1 MSVVSPWKIRAVGN
15 AVGMVADREEMRRA
29 FRLFC
34 DPENACEVRALTSGA
49 HRALDGSDV
58 EGLCDAVAE
67 MPAGI
72 GVYFVLNPL
81 TPGLESAA
89 RNDDVVYRRWLYID
103 VDPPK
108 PDGKGKSATDEEKE
122 QAAALG
128 REVQQHLA
136 GHSWP
141 APIIVDSGN
150 GVALYYWADLPNNEL
165 VRAAYTR
172 LLGTLAKRFAELP
185 ATIDKSVHSAAQL
198 VKLPG
203 TWARKGPASDD
214 RPHRPCKIVFVPR
227 DLEKLTFDELKA
239 AGETPDQHPEPSVN
253 WAPGPTPSA
262 ELARRTLEAGCA
274 RIVMAGK
281 TEGRNNA
288 LNAVAFEMGR
298 RFVNV
303 GAIERGEVEERLY
316 EAAVESGL
324 EVDENCGPDGIRKTI
339 KSGLGSGEKLKP
351 EPIPVIGKTG
361 QPPQTGPVVYWA
373 SEVEPRA
380 VEWLW
385 PGRIPLGKL
394 TTFAGNGGL
403 GKTFVLCD
411 IMARVSRGNDW
422 PDESANKLNPSRCLF
437 ISGEDDPDDTLV
449 PRMIE
454 LGADLTRIAFLRTEV
469 LDRFT
474 LADLDTLDRALA
486 QMGSDTRFVGID
498 PPTAYLGGVNDHKN
512 AELRGLLTPLM
523 LWAKKHRLS
532 VVFNTHVNKPQG
544 AKVEAMMRVMGSV
557 AWVNAMR
564 SAYMFAKDPADQER
578 RLFVGMKNNLGGEK
592 KGLAYKIEPT
602 TALARIS
609 WLGEVDTTA
618 DDAMNNQAGKKK
630 RSVVASAWLA
640 DLFATAERLPSKAI
654 WKAAE
659 ETTMGRNA
667 LLEAKEEM
675 GVKARQETDGEGQ
688 REWVW
693 YWPAAA
699 KQAWS
704 DKEQNPGIPP
714 L

>member
-1 MSVVSPWKIRAVGN
+1 MVGSPWKQRAQGST
-15 AVGMVADREEMRRA
+15 VGMVADRAEMERA

-34 DPENACEVRALTSGA
+34 DPENACEVRALTTGA
-49 HRALDGSDV
+49 HRTLDGSDID
-58 EGLCDAVAE
+58 GLCGAAATL
-67 MPAGI
+67 PGGI
-72 GVYFVLNPL
+72 GIYFVLNPL
-81 TPGLESAA
+81 PQGLDSPA
-89 RNDDVVYRRWLYID
+89 RNDDVVYRKWVYID

-108 PDGKGKSATDEEKE
+108 PDGKGKSATDDEKE

-128 REVQQHLA
+128 REVQQYLA
-136 GHSWP
+136 GHGWP
-141 APIIVDSGN
+141 APVVVDSGN
-150 GVALYYWADLPNNEL
+150 GVALYYWADLPNDEI

-185 ATIDKSVHSAAQL
+185 ASIDKSVHSAAQL

-203 TWARKGPASDD
+203 TWARKGPDSDD
-214 RPHRPCKIVFVPR
+214 RPHRPCRITFVPR

-239 AGETPDQHPEPSVN
+239 AGGQESTAPPSTN
-253 WAPGPTPSA
+253 GTAAAPTKA
-262 ELARRTLEAGCA
+262 VALRALEAGCA
-274 RIVMAGK
+274 RVLMAAKG
-281 TEGRNNA
+281 EGRNNA
-288 LNAVAFEMGR
+288 LNAVAFDMGR

-303 GAIERGEVEERLY
+303 GVLTADEIGERLY
-316 EAAVESGL
+316 EAACQAGL
-324 EVDENCGPDGIRKTI
+324 ETDDNCGPEGIRKTI
-339 KSGLGSGEKLKP
+339 ASGLGSGAKLKP
-351 EPIPVIGKTG
+351 EPIPVIGKAGAEQKPTE
-361 QPPQTGPVVYWA
+361 TGPLIYWA
-373 SEVEPRA
+373 SEVEPRS

-411 IMARVSRGNDW
+411 IMARVSRAMEW
-422 PDESANKLNPSRCLF
+422 PDQSANKLEPSRCLF

-454 LGADLTRIAFLRTEV
+454 LGADLTRIAFLKTEV

-474 LADLDTLDRALA
+474 LADLDTLDGAVA
-486 QMGSDTRFVGID
+486 QMGGETRFVGID

-564 SAYMFAKDPADQER
+564 SAYMFAKDPADHER

-592 KGLAYKIEPT
+592 KGLAYRIEPT
-602 TALARIS
+602 AALARLN

-618 DDAMNNQAGKKK
+618 DDAMNNQATKKK
-630 RSVVASAWLA
+630 RSVIACEWLA
-640 DLFATAERLPSKAI
+640 ELFATTDQLPSKTV
-654 WKAAE
+654 WKSAD
-659 ETTMGRNA
+659 ETTLSRNA
-667 LLEAKEEM
+667 VLEAKEEM
-675 GVKARQETDGEGQ
+675 GIKARQETDGEGLQ
-688 REWVW
+688 QWTW
-693 YWPAAA
+693 TWPPGAR
-699 KQAWS
+699 QAWK
-704 DKEQNPGIPP
+704 DRTQNPGVPT